1 VRHIVAVRGADML
14 KAHLLRAQLAH
25 QLGGVKA
32 AVDAGADLAV
42 PVGQQRDGAGGL
54 GGADARLVAAL
65 ELAGQRARPRCAH
78 VTA

>member
-1 VRHIVAVRGADML
+1 ML

-25 QLGGVKA
+25 QLDGVKA

-42 PVGQQRDGAGGL
+42 PVGQQRDGAGDHLRRL
-54 GGADARLVAAL
+54 GGADAGPGLAPLSSLVS
-65 ELAGQRARPRCAH
+65 ARPRCAH